1 MLPLKYLSNFW
12 IILEISFINYEIN
25 LDLNWSK
32 NCIIVITRVAD
43 KRATFSITDTK
54 PYVPLVNLPIQ
65 DNANKYQP
73 RIYVNKL
80 GNTFKTKTGYYL
92 EHVTTEKKSTE
103 TPNQI

>member
-43 KRATFSITDTK
+43 KQHF
-54 PYVPLVNLPIQ
+54 Q
-65 DNANKYQP
+65 
-73 RIYVNKL
+73 
-80 GNTFKTKTGYYL
+80 
-92 EHVTTEKKSTE
+92 
-103 TPNQI
+103 